1 MKVPLM
7 SPLIRSSRGVLLALV
22 LLACSTPIRTE
33 TIAHS
38 GTAPLTKL
46 ALVPVEPAP
55 RFKGAG
61 GVPRELAAQLVTAR
75 VLDALNELRTFE
87 VVPPGEVTTALAAVP
102 GENDIDRNVRLN
114 RTFGVQAVL
123 EGTVSRFNQRE
134 GGPRGVSRPAAV
146 SFSLEL
152 RGADG
157 LVIWRGSYEERQQS
171 ISDDPRSLSRARQRR
186 FQWVT
191 AEALAQYGARELID
205 ELPGPRA
212 SWK

>member
-1 MKVPLM
+1 MVPLNV
-7 SPLIRSSRGVLLALV
+7 PAIPGSRWILLGLV

-33 TIAHS
+33 RVAHS
-38 GTAPLTKL
+38 AAAPLTKL

-55 RFKGAG
+55 RFRGER
-61 GVPRELAAQLVTAR
+61 GVTRELAAQLVTAR
-75 VLDALNELRTFE
+75 VLDALNELRTFD
-87 VVPPGEVTTALAAVP
+87 VVPPGEVTIALAAVP
-102 GENDIDRNVRLN
+102 DESLIDRNVRLN

-123 EGTVSRFNQRE
+123 QGSVSRFNQRE
-134 GGPRGVSRPAAV
+134 GGPRGASRPAAV
-146 SFSLEL
+146 TFSLEL

-157 LVIWRGSYEERQQS
+157 LVIWRGTYDERQQS
-171 ISDDPRSLSRARQRR
+171 ISDDPLSFARARSRR

-191 AEALAQYGARELID
+191 AEALAQYGARALIE